1 MTNKKINTKK
11 VFKNIV
17 LDDAGKKALNNLK
30 ATIKTEATA
39 FHRFVASSVYLAL
52 HTDYTIDLQR
62 DIIKTKVENW
72 SLEKGWINQKLQC
85 SSIVIAKKLDDVKEK
100 SESEI
105 LDFLK
110 KANLSKNN
118 ILKLNKPTPEKASES
133 ANPEASSQDK
143 TTTPNPVPTPEK
155 ASESAASTASSQDEE
170 KSDVQK
176 TWELLSILTPSE
188 WEELARLADSQ
199 GYFFNFGK
207 KALKQ
212 TSDLFGCKKAI
223 NS

>member
-1 MTNKKINTKK
+1 MTKIDTKK
-11 VFKNIV
+11 VFKHIV
-17 LDDAGKKALNNLK
+17 LDDAGKKALQNLK

-52 HTDYTIDLQR
+52 HTEYTIDIQR

-85 SSIVIAKKLDDVKEK
+85 SSIIIAKKLDDVKEK

-110 KANLSKNN
+110 KTNLSKNN

-133 ANPEASSQDK
+133 TTSDASSRDK

-155 ASESAASTASSQDEE
+155 ASESATSDASSKNEE

-176 TWELLSILTPSE
+176 AWDAISNLTPSE
-188 WEELARLADSQ
+188 WEELANLANSQ
-199 GYFFNFGK
+199 GYFFRFGK

-212 TSDLFGCKKAI
+212 TSDLYGCEKAI
-223 NS
+223 NG